1 MPVLLQVHIRSVI
14 VHEARLRRLVQVLM
28 KQVGEPSSELGLCL
42 IGDRRMRRLNREFR
56 GKDRTTDVLAFAM
69 RDSRAPHVSRLTA
82 RILGDVV
89 ISVPTAMRQ
98 AREEQRSLEEELTT
112 LLIHGLLHLC
122 GYDHERNKAEA
133 RRMQRRERLMR
144 RRLGRVQGL
153 VRLASKR

>member
-28 KQVGEPSSELGLCL
+28 KQLGEPSSELGLCL

-69 RDSRAPHVSRLTA
+69 RDSRTPHASRLTA

-98 AREEQRSLEEELTT
+98 AREGQRSLEEELTT

-122 GYDHERNKAEA
+122 GYDHERSKAEA

-144 RRLGRVQGL
+144 RRLGRVRGL
-153 VRLASKR
+153 VRLASTR